1 MPPSRRPLMPVSKR
15 SSSSDGSALLE
26 MAWVAHLP
34 SELRRRVVEETLIR
48 NMDAGSYVCRKGE
61 AVTAWVGV
69 LKGLVR
75 LSSTTPDGRCIG
87 FTGVPAEGWF
97 GEGSLLKSE
106 PRRYDAIALKDSTI
120 AYVPRRTFNLLLDT
134 NVGFN
139 RFLLVQLNERLGQ
152 FIGMVE
158 HDRSLPPESRVA
170 SELAVL
176 FNPILY
182 PGNRDTIAI
191 SQEELATLVGLSR
204 QRTNR
209 ALKVLAQTGLIRVE
223 HRGVLVVDL
232 ERLRQYGLGKHRP

>member
-1 MPPSRRPLMPVSKR
+1 M
-15 SSSSDGSALLE
+15 
-26 MAWVAHLP
+26 
-34 SELRRRVVEETLIR
+34 
-48 NMDAGSYVCRKGE
+48 
-61 AVTAWVGV
+61 
-69 LKGLVR
+69 
-75 LSSTTPDGRCIG
+75 
-87 FTGVPAEGWF
+87 
-97 GEGSLLKSE
+97 
-106 PRRYDAIALKDSTI
+106 
-120 AYVPRRTFNLLLDT
+120 LLLDT

-152 FIGMVE
+152 FIGMLE

-182 PGNRDTIAI
+182 RGNRDTIAI

-223 HRGVLVVDL
+223 HRGVHVVDL
-232 ERLRQYGLGKHRP
+232 ERLRQYGLGQHRP

>member
-1 MPPSRRPLMPVSKR
+1 MPASQHSCPSNA
-15 SSSSDGSALLE
+15 SALLDA
-26 MAWVAHLP
+26 AWALHLTG
-34 SELRRRVVEETLIR
+34 ELRRRVVAETLIR
-48 NMDAGSYVCRKGE
+48 SVRAGGYVCRKGE
-61 AVTAWVGV
+61 PVTAWVGV
-69 LKGLVR
+69 LKGLVK
-75 LSSTTPDGRCIG
+75 LSSTTPEGRSVT
-87 FTGVPAEGWF
+87 FTGVPNGGWF

-120 AYVPRRTFNLLLDT
+120 AYVPRRTFMLLLDT

-139 RFLLVQLNERLGQ
+139 RFLLIQLNERLGQ

-191 SQEELATLVGLSR
+191 SQEELANLVGLSR

-209 ALKVLAQTGLIRVE
+209 ALKSLAQTGLIRVDY
-223 HRGVLVVDL
+223 RGVRVLDV
-232 ERLRQYGLGKHRP
+232 EKLRDYAAGKHRT

>member
-1 MPPSRRPLMPVSKR
+1 MPVSQH
-15 SSSSDGSALLE
+15 SSPGNAFALLDA
-26 MAWVAHLP
+26 AWALDLTG
-34 SELRRRVVEETLIR
+34 ELRRRVVAETLIR
-48 NMDAGSYVCRKGE
+48 SVRAGGYVCRKGE
-61 AVTAWVGV
+61 PVTAWVGV
-69 LKGLVR
+69 LKGLVK
-75 LSSTTPDGRCIG
+75 LSSTTAEGRCVT
-87 FTGVPAEGWF
+87 FTGVPTGGWF

-120 AYVPRRTFNLLLDT
+120 AYVPRRTFMLLLDT

-139 RFLLVQLNERLGQ
+139 RFLLIQLNERLGQ

-191 SQEELATLVGLSR
+191 SQEELANLVGLSR

-209 ALKVLAQTGLIRVE
+209 ALKSLAQSGLIRVDY
-223 HRGVLVVDL
+223 RGVRVLDV
-232 ERLRQYGLGKHRP
+232 EKLRDYATGKHRT